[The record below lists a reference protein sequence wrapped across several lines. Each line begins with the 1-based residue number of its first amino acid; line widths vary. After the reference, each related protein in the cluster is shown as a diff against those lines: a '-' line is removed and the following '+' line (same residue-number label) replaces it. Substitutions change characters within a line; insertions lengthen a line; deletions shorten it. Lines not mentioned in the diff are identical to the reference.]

1 MMWFVILNTENRVLA
16 VYGSA
21 LKDMADE
28 KLAEIL
34 KIGSARLI
42 EWHGE
47 RPHVHQVMLNT

>member
-1 MMWFVILNTENRVLA
+1 MWFVILNTDNLVLA
-16 VYGSA
+16 VYGGA